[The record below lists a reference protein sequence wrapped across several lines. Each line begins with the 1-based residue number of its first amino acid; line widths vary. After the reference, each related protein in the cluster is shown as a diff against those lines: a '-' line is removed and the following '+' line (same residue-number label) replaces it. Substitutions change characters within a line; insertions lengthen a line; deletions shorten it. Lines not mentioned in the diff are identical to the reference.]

1 MNVYFDNAATTPL
14 NPLVLEKMLPYL
26 KSDFGNP
33 SSIHS
38 FGRKIRVVL
47 EESREVVADFINAD
61 PSEIYFT
68 SGGTE
73 SINFAING
81 IVKTEFNES
90 GRNELISSPSEH
102 SAVLDTNKSLELSG
116 FKYIELNVEK
126 DSSVNLDSLSNSLT
140 DKTSLVSIMY
150 TNNESGAINNVSE
163 IANRVK
169 NNNSYF
175 HCDAVQAIGKIR
187 IDVNEIKVD
196 ALSSSA
202 HKIYG
207 PKGIGFLYVKSGTP
221 LSPLLFGGSQERNR
235 RAGTENVAGIIGLAE
250 AIRFADINMEEN
262 KKSVLK
268 LKTTFIDGL
277 NLFNKDE
284 VEINGGENSSP
295 YILSMTFN
303 SKYFHNDSEGML
315 MFLDINGVAASQGSA
330 CASGTLKT
338 SHVILSMGKSKEDAN
353 GTIRFSFNPWNTI
366 EEVEY
371 TLGILKKMREKF
383 LK

>member
-38 FGRKIRVVL
+38 FGRKIRVVI

-81 IVKTEFNES
+81 IARTEFNES
-90 GRNELISSPSEH
+90 GKNELISSPSEH

-116 FKYIELNVEK
+116 FKYIELEVEK

-140 DKTSLVSIMY
+140 DNTSLVSIMY

-187 IDVNEIKVD
+187 INVDEFKVD
-196 ALSSSA
+196 ALSATA

-207 PKGIGFLYVKSGTP
+207 PKGTGFLYVRSGTP
-221 LSPLLFGGSQERNR
+221 LSPLLLGGSQERNR
-235 RAGTENVAGIIGLAE
+235 RAGTENVAGIVGLAE
-250 AIRFADINMEEN
+250 TIRFADAKMEEN
-262 KKSVLK
+262 EKSVRK
-268 LKTTFIDGL
+268 
-277 NLFNKDE
+277 
-284 VEINGGENSSP
+284 
-295 YILSMTFN
+295 
-303 SKYFHNDSEGML
+303 
-315 MFLDINGVAASQGSA
+315 
-330 CASGTLKT
+330 
-338 SHVILSMGKSKEDAN
+338 
-353 GTIRFSFNPWNTI
+353 
-366 EEVEY
+366 
-371 TLGILKKMREKF
+371 
-383 LK
+383 

>member
-38 FGRKIRVVL
+38 FGRKIRVVI

-81 IVKTEFNES
+81 IARTEFNES
-90 GRNELISSPSEH
+90 GKSELISSPSEH

-116 FKYIELNVEK
+116 FKYIELEVEK

-140 DKTSLVSIMY
+140 DNTSLVSIMY

-187 IDVNEIKVD
+187 INVNEFKVD
-196 ALSSSA
+196 ALSATA

-207 PKGIGFLYVKSGTP
+207 PKGTGFLYVRSGTP
-221 LSPLLFGGSQERNR
+221 LSPLLLGGSQERNR
-235 RAGTENVAGIIGLAE
+235 RAGTENVAGIVGLAE
-250 AIRFADINMEEN
+250 TIRFADVKMEEN
-262 KKSVLK
+262 ERSVLK
-268 LKTTFIDGL
+268 LKTAFIDGL

-284 VEINGGENSSP
+284 VEINGGENTSP
-295 YILSMTFN
+295 YILSITFN
-303 SKYFHNDSEGML
+303 SNYFHNDSEGML

-338 SHVILSMGKSKEDAN
+338 SHVILSMGKSKEDAD

-366 EEVEY
+366 EEVDY
-371 TLGILKKMREKF
+371 TLGILEKLRNKF

>member
-38 FGRKIRVVL
+38 FGRKIRVVI

-81 IVKTEFNES
+81 IARTEFNES
-90 GRNELISSPSEH
+90 GKSELISSPSEH

-116 FKYIELNVEK
+116 FKYIELEVEK

-140 DKTSLVSIMY
+140 DNTSLVSIMY

-187 IDVNEIKVD
+187 INVDEFKVD
-196 ALSSSA
+196 ALSATA

-207 PKGIGFLYVKSGTP
+207 PKGTGFLYVRSGTP

-235 RAGTENVAGIIGLAE
+235 RAGTENVAGIVGLAE
-250 AIRFADINMEEN
+250 TIRFADVKMEEN
-262 KKSVLK
+262 ERSVLK
-268 LKTTFIDGL
+268 LKTAFIDGL

-284 VEINGGENSSP
+284 VEINGGENTSP
-295 YILSMTFN
+295 YILSITFN
-303 SKYFHNDSEGML
+303 SNYFHNDSEGML

-338 SHVILSMGKSKEDAN
+338 SHVILSMGKSKEDAD

-366 EEVEY
+366 EEVDY
-371 TLGILKKMREKF
+371 TLGILEKLRSKF

>member
-26 KSDFGNP
+26 KNDFGNP

-38 FGRKIRVVL
+38 FGRKIRVVV

-81 IVKTEFNES
+81 IARTEFNES
-90 GRNELISSPSEH
+90 GKNELISSPTEH

-116 FKYIELNVEK
+116 FKYIELNVERN
-126 DSSVNLDSLSNSLT
+126 SSVNLDSLSESLT

-150 TNNESGAINNVSE
+150 TNNETGAINNVSE
-163 IANRVK
+163 IANKVK

-187 IDVNEIKVD
+187 INVNELKVD
-196 ALSSSA
+196 ALSASA

-207 PKGIGFLYVKSGTP
+207 PKGIGFLYVRSGTP
-221 LSPLLFGGSQERNR
+221 ISPLLIGGSQERNR

-250 AIRFADINMEEN
+250 TFRFADAKLEEN
-262 KKSVLK
+262 EKSVLK
-268 LKTTFIDGL
+268 LKTAFIDGL

-284 VEINGGENSSP
+284 VEINGGENTSP
-295 YILSMTFN
+295 HILSMTFN
-303 SKYFHNDSEGML
+303 SNYFHNDSEGML
-315 MFLDINGVAASQGSA
+315 MLLDINGVAASQGSA

-338 SHVILSMGKSKEDAN
+338 SHVILSTGKSKEDAD

-371 TLGILKKMREKF
+371 TLGVLEKLRNKF

>member
-38 FGRKIRVVL
+38 FGRKIRVVI

-81 IVKTEFNES
+81 IARTEFNES
-90 GRNELISSPSEH
+90 GKNELISSPSEH

-116 FKYIELNVEK
+116 FKYIELEVEK

-140 DKTSLVSIMY
+140 DNTSLVSIMY

-187 IDVNEIKVD
+187 INVNEFKVD
-196 ALSSSA
+196 ALSATA

-207 PKGIGFLYVKSGTP
+207 PKGTGFLYVRSGTP

-235 RAGTENVAGIIGLAE
+235 RAGTENVAGIVGLAE
-250 AIRFADINMEEN
+250 TIRFADVKMEEN
-262 KKSVLK
+262 ERSVLK
-268 LKTTFIDGL
+268 LKTAFIDGL

-284 VEINGGENSSP
+284 VEINGGENTSP
-295 YILSMTFN
+295 YILSITFN
-303 SKYFHNDSEGML
+303 SNYFHNDSEGML

-338 SHVILSMGKSKEDAN
+338 SHVILSMGKSKEDAD

-366 EEVEY
+366 EEVDY
-371 TLGILKKMREKF
+371 TLGILEKLRNKF

>member
-38 FGRKIRVVL
+38 FGRKIRVVI

-81 IVKTEFNES
+81 IARTEFNES
-90 GRNELISSPSEH
+90 GKSELISSPSEH

-116 FKYIELNVEK
+116 FKYIELEVEK

-140 DKTSLVSIMY
+140 DNTSLVSIMY

-163 IANRVK
+163 IANRIK

-187 IDVNEIKVD
+187 INVNEFKVD
-196 ALSSSA
+196 ALSATA

-207 PKGIGFLYVKSGTP
+207 PKGTGFLYVRSGTP
-221 LSPLLFGGSQERNR
+221 LSPLLLGGSQERNR
-235 RAGTENVAGIIGLAE
+235 RAGTENVAGIVGLAE
-250 AIRFADINMEEN
+250 TIRFADAKMEEN
-262 KKSVLK
+262 EKSVRK
-268 LKTTFIDGL
+268 LKTAFIDGL

-295 YILSMTFN
+295 YILSITFN
-303 SKYFHNDSEGML
+303 SNYFHNDSEGML

-338 SHVILSMGKSKEDAN
+338 SHVILSMGKSKEDAD

-371 TLGILKKMREKF
+371 TLGILEKLRNKF

>member
-38 FGRKIRVVL
+38 FGRKIRVVI

-81 IVKTEFNES
+81 IARTEFNES
-90 GRNELISSPSEH
+90 GKSELISSPSEH

-116 FKYIELNVEK
+116 FKYIELEVEK

-140 DKTSLVSIMY
+140 DNTSLVSIMY

-187 IDVNEIKVD
+187 INVNEFKVD
-196 ALSSSA
+196 ALSATA

-207 PKGIGFLYVKSGTP
+207 PKGTGFLYVRSGTP
-221 LSPLLFGGSQERNR
+221 LSPLLLGGSQERNR
-235 RAGTENVAGIIGLAE
+235 RAGTENVAGIVGLAE
-250 AIRFADINMEEN
+250 TIRFADAKMEEN
-262 KKSVLK
+262 EKSVRK
-268 LKTTFIDGL
+268 LKTAFFDGL

-295 YILSMTFN
+295 YILSITFN
-303 SKYFHNDSEGML
+303 SNYFHNDSEGML

-338 SHVILSMGKSKEDAN
+338 SHVILSMGKSKEDAD

-366 EEVEY
+366 EEAEY
-371 TLGILKKMREKF
+371 SLGILGKLRSKF